1 MAVNHRQRS
10 IRAVRWLIPLQ
21 LLVLTSAD
29 VRGQSAPATLPER
42 GAFIAEVRSRLRTD
56 EELQSRYTYL
66 EKRQQIRVS
75 KLGKVQLGQTRLF
88 EVYPSPEP
96 HQTYRRL
103 LAVDDV
109 PLTPEVLKARD
120 EARQKFLIDQA
131 ASRTHETPR
140 DRMRREQQEAE
151 ARQEQQDTVDDVF
164 RVYEIALVGRE
175 NVDGHQSVVASLE
188 PRSGVSTRSAVG
200 KYFSKF
206 RGRAWVSEHDYQV
219 VKVEMEA
226 VENVLVGWGILGR
239 VHKGSRMVVER
250 RKINDEV
257 WLPARLTFEVV
268 GRALLVRK
276 FSVRAVTEFSE
287 YKRFDVATSE
297 TFKVSE

>member
-1 MAVNHRQRS
+1 MAVSHRRRS
-10 IRAVRWLIPLQ
+10 IR
-21 LLVLTSAD
+21 LVLCVIALQMMLSSSAD
-29 VRGQSAPATLPER
+29 VRGQSPPSSLPDR
-42 GAFIAEVRSRLRTD
+42 NTFIAEVRSRLRTD

-96 HQTYRRL
+96 SQTYRRL
-103 LAVDDV
+103 LAVDGV
-109 PLTPEVLKARD
+109 PLNPDVLKARD
-120 EARQKFLIDQA
+120 EARQKFLTDQA
-131 ASRTHETPR
+131 ASRAQETPR
-140 DRMRREQQEAE
+140 DRARRERKEAE
-151 ARQEQQDTVDDVF
+151 ARQEQQNTIDDVF
-164 RVYEIALVGRE
+164 RAYEIELVGRE
-175 NVDGHQSVVASLE
+175 SIDGHQSVVAALE
-188 PRSGVSTRSAVG
+188 PRSGVSTRSDIG
-200 KYFSKF
+200 KYFPKF

-226 VENVLVGWGILGR
+226 VENILLGWGILGR

-297 TFKVSE
+297 TFKVTE